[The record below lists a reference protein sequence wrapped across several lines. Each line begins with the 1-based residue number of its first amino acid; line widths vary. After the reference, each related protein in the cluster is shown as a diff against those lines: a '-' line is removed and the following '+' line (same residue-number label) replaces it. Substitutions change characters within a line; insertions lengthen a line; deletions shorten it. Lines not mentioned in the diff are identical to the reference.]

1 MTWMNQKPQ
10 KPNSG
15 VTLDYKQRKTHHDI
29 PQNHAVEWKF
39 LQLYGAWYSLPAV
52 NTLNCGYRRFFHSLI
67 SAQEN
72 ILIDD
77 FSKSETAKAAKTLTT
92 LVLKHRKTRHD
103 IPRSCMI
110 FIVKIILNL
119 LCLVMTFAW
128 KAGYI
133 PSQHSRHSRY
143 IIPLACGLK

>member
-1 MTWMNQKPQ
+1 MTLMNQKPR
-10 KPNSG
+10 KPNSW
-15 VTLDYKQRKTHHDI
+15 VTLDYKQRKTRHNI
-29 PQNHAVEWKF
+29 PQNHAVEWTF

-52 NTLNCGYRRFFHSLI
+52 NTLNCGHRRFPHSIPLRKLYFDWWLLQI
-67 SAQEN
+67 RGC
-72 ILIDD
+72 
-77 FSKSETAKAAKTLTT
+77 KSRKTLTT

-110 FIVKIILNL
+110 FIVKIIRKL

-133 PSQHSRHSRY
+133 PSVSYTHLTLPTSD
-143 IIPLACGLK
+143 LV

>member
-1 MTWMNQKPQ
+1 MNHKPQ
-10 KPNSG
+10 KPNSW
-15 VTLDYKQRKTHHDI
+15 VTLDYKQRKTRHDF

-52 NTLNCGYRRFFHSLI
+52 NTLNCGHRRFPHSIPLRKLYFDWWLLLI
-67 SAQEN
+67 RSRN
-72 ILIDD
+72 
-77 FSKSETAKAAKTLTT
+77 SRKTLTT

-103 IPRSCMI
+103 IPRGGMI

-133 PSQHSRHSRY
+133 ASQHSGHSRY
-143 IIPLACGLK
+143 VIPLACG